1 MASFAVDYT
10 EVKFAATNTGYKDI
24 TITGMPQAGVNCTI
38 TGTDVSSFGFRIPG
52 SDQNVYR
59 VYTTSHSNIGTN
71 ANKKTATFKITNL
84 ADSTDYVEVSLVQV
98 SYYGYPA
105 VKGVKNVYDNIYAYY
120 LGDDSSSA
128 FVFAEYTTDNV
139 GTYTILY
146 VDGYEGT
153 TTLSGSWASYTEES
167 AYTDTGFK
175 QIKIGATNSN
185 NTGCRKCNISFPGTG
200 GTGNL
205 SILWQN
211 PYPSSTSG
219 CTSPIVFSGS
229 GGTERIT
236 LKTDSQPAANID
248 YHRYSNDGLTSTIV
262 ETGGGTL
269 YYDVT
274 VGPNQSDNVL
284 KGAIMFE
291 RGSTQKKYGFALV
304 SQDASSGQGS
314 LSISPTS
321 NSAGSAS
328 GSVDITVTSSGIGTV
343 GYSISDG
350 WIRYSVKSGN
360 VYTFEYDENSS
371 STQRTGTIM
380 FFGGGLNSTY
390 TLVQAG
396 SSSQSISASPSSL
409 QFGDGGDDPQTVTI
423 SNATGTVSAQPSANW
438 ISVTGSNTSWTVD
451 VSENVT
457 SDERTGTVTFTDDS
471 NSTTVS
477 VWQDSPSPVADIT
490 VTPRTLSFSAE
501 GGSGTLDVTYTD
513 TLNTNISS
521 FPSWLSMTET
531 SSSEGESTFS
541 VTASQNGS
549 TEGRSFAIEFSNG
562 LHTVTAT
569 VNQGGHTSSFSVT
582 PESLTFG
589 KEGGSSNITL
599 INPPSNSI
607 NWEFTYDDGSG
618 WADISFSTP
627 TIGTVTV
634 TQNSGERRTASLKIW
649 NWDFPDDYVLIPI
662 TQYGEGYYSIWNDLP
677 VSPSSFTQGED
688 YHYRISSG
696 NTVLF
701 EGITV
706 PIDSGSLP
714 VPVNIPRIVESYIH
728 SGNPEDIIPDLVL
741 HKLEGDLTV
750 SLYDLEDPSSPVSEG
765 SYSFW
770 NDWSGVN
777 EVYDRTVTL
786 NDPINGKGCP
796 GMIIPFCIC
805 SDDGSSF
812 SVDEGRPTGTVT
824 HTLGVPQDH
833 FSYAAAVFAAAGDVS
848 LKDGDGNILTSYDM
862 THCGQGYL
870 LYRNRYGGWD
880 SFLIE
885 GNIYSYDG
893 YERLD
898 AVYPSS
904 KRKVTDRITIR
915 TRYEINTGWM
925 NDEESG
931 RLVYHLLSSPTVGL
945 DIFGSPSGM
954 IPVTVTVTQAE
965 YKKFRNGRKMVSYT
979 ITLEENKDKT
989 VQR

>member
-1 MASFAVDYT
+1 MATFSVDYT
-10 EVKFAATNTGYKDI
+10 EVVFAASHTGYKDI
-24 TITGMPQAGVNCTI
+24 TITGMPQAGVTCTI
-38 TGTDVSSFGFRIPG
+38 TGTASSSFGFRIPG

-59 VYTTSHSNIGTN
+59 VYTTGLNELEGTGTRS
-71 ANKKTATFKITNL
+71 AVFKITN
-84 ADSTDYVEVSLVQV
+84 AGDSSDYVEVSLFQLQAGRLNIERTMQGHIYDVL
-98 SYYGYPA
+98 
-105 VKGVKNVYDNIYAYY
+105 VYDYDVMINNTQI
-120 LGDDSSSA
+120 
-128 FVFAEYTTDNV
+128 
-139 GTYTILY
+139 
-146 VDGYEGT
+146 
-153 TTLSGSWASYTEES
+153 SGSYRSNYNRIYVNYSNGLNNTAHCTMLLDGAYSLPTPPDWITLTDSQS
-167 AYTDTGFK
+167 YTDTGFR
-175 QIKIGATNSN
+175 QIYVSFADNNGDPRKVTLEFG
-185 NTGCRKCNISFPGTG
+185 NTGKDWDKLFVCQDG
-200 GTGNL
+200 
-205 SILWQN
+205 
-211 PYPSSTSG
+211 YPSSTSG
-219 CTSPIVFSGS
+219 CTSELSFPKNGGTVRAELHHPVMTYEPDRYPTSYGSLYYVFGS
-229 GGTERIT
+229 GCNVSKVSGPDNNTTYFDVRLPQNVSDEE
-236 LKTDSQPAANID
+236 KAG
-248 YHRYSNDGLTSTIV
+248 YV
-262 ETGGGTL
+262 
-269 YYDVT
+269 YY
-274 VGPNQSDNVL
+274 
-284 KGAIMFE
+284 
-291 RGSTQKKYGFALV
+291 YYY
-304 SQDASSGQGS
+304 
-314 LSISPTS
+314 
-321 NSAGSAS
+321 
-328 GSVDITVTSSGIGTV
+328 TSSPST
-343 GYSISDG
+343 
-350 WIRYSVKSGN
+350 
-360 VYTFEYDENSS
+360 SS
-371 STQRTGTIM
+371 SVYLGHTVLR
-380 FFGGGLNSTY
+380 
-390 TLVQAG
+390 QAG
-396 SSSQSISASPSSL
+396 SSSQSISVSPSSL

-423 SNATGTVSAQPSANW
+423 SNATGTVSAQPSESW
-438 ISVTGSNTSWTVD
+438 ISVTGSNTTWTVD
-451 VSENVT
+451 VSEN
-457 SDERTGTVTFTDDS
+457 SGDERTGTVTFTDDS

-541 VTASQNGS
+541 VTASQNSS

-634 TQNSGERRTASLKIW
+634 TNNIGTRRTASLKIW

-662 TQYGEGYYSIWNDLP
+662 TQYGEGFYAIWNDLP

-805 SDDGSSF
+805 SDYGSSF

-880 SFLIE
+880 SFLVE

>member
-1 MASFAVDYT
+1 MAFSVYPTSLDFATSPIYS
-10 EVKFAATNTGYKDI
+10 GDI
-24 TITGMPQAGVNCTI
+24 TITDIPAGGVNVSFSNGLCFSYEFISSNVIRVSSIYVNRNTGNQDYRDILYI
-38 TGTDVSSFGFRIPG
+38 TSSTDGTQRVSLWQYDNDTNTRRLAVADPGDSFEYHSEDPDGSYYQCGPDIGTDTMVVMV
-52 SDQNVYR
+52 N
-59 VYTTSHSNIGTN
+59 
-71 ANKKTATFKITNL
+71 
-84 ADSTDYVEVSLVQV
+84 
-98 SYYGYPA
+98 
-105 VKGVKNVYDNIYAYY
+105 
-120 LGDDSSSA
+120 
-128 FVFAEYTTDNV
+128 
-139 GTYTILY
+139 
-146 VDGYEGT
+146 
-153 TTLSGSWASYTEES
+153 ES
-167 AYTDTGFK
+167 AGEVQPLRSTADWINFTFIGYSDGTGPGNAEK
-175 QIKIGATNSN
+175 KVGYALYNVRCTVN
-185 NTGCRKCNISFPGTG
+185 NTGQTRTG
-200 GTGNL
+200 YLKYADG
-205 SILWQN
+205 
-211 PYPSSTSG
+211 SSTYNTIEIRQLSN
-219 CTSPIVFSGS
+219 PI
-229 GGTERIT
+229 
-236 LKTDSQPAANID
+236 
-248 YHRYSNDGLTSTIV
+248 
-262 ETGGGTL
+262 
-269 YYDVT
+269 
-274 VGPNQSDNVL
+274 
-284 KGAIMFE
+284 
-291 RGSTQKKYGFALV
+291 
-304 SQDASSGQGS
+304 
-314 LSISPTS
+314 
-321 NSAGSAS
+321 
-328 GSVDITVTSSGIGTV
+328 
-343 GYSISDG
+343 
-350 WIRYSVKSGN
+350 
-360 VYTFEYDENSS
+360 
-371 STQRTGTIM
+371 
-380 FFGGGLNSTY
+380 
-390 TLVQAG
+390 
-396 SSSQSISASPSSL
+396 ISASPSSL
-409 QFGDGGDDPQTVTI
+409 MFGDGGDDPQTVTI
-423 SNATGTVSAQPSANW
+423 SNATGTVSAQPSESW
-438 ISVTGSNTSWTVD
+438 ISVTGSNTTWTVD

-457 SDERTGTVTFTDDS
+457 SSERTGTVTFSDTLD
-471 NSTTVS
+471 STTVS
-477 VWQDSPSPVADIT
+477 VWQDTSSPIADIT
-490 VTPRTLSFSAE
+490 VTPRTLSFSAQ

-513 TLNTNISS
+513 TLTTNISS

-549 TEGRSFAIEFSNG
+549 TEGRSFLIEFSNG
-562 LHTVTAT
+562 IHTVTVT

-582 PESLTFG
+582 PQSFTFG
-589 KEGGSSNITL
+589 KEGGASTITL

-618 WADISFSTP
+618 WADIIFSTP
-627 TIGTVTV
+627 TRGTITVTNNIGT
-634 TQNSGERRTASLKIW
+634 RRTASLKIW
-649 NWDFPDDYVLIPI
+649 NWDYPDDYIIIPI
-662 TQYGEGYYSIWNDLP
+662 TQYGEGFYAIWNDLP

-741 HKLEGDLTV
+741 HRLEGDLTV

-833 FSYAAAVFAAAGDVS
+833 FSYAAAVFAAAGYVS

-880 SFLIE
+880 SFLVE